1 MESLSQS
8 SLSHT
13 LNLTW
18 QYVQVQT
25 VNSALRWY
33 SSPSGLIF
41 VLSKKI
47 NSVWSHISLTVS
59 HCHLSSSNTTS
70 TITLMESKTTC
81 SNHPQPHIAFL
92 ISTRVV
98 SPRSNRKEENCR
110 RPQASWTRF
119 SCKTTHLYNAEESW
133 HWLQIIMRNA
143 CEQLNNSAPNTP
155 YVWSCT
161 NSRHFNHL
169 ERQQKLLCWFK
180 TPNFH
185 QNKSTQQLNS
195 ALGPLE
201 GKIWGPFLW
210 IQLCIKTVSLSRV

>member
-1 MESLSQS
+1 MLDSVCERERIVRGSPPNHRVGSYIIVLPLTLSFIYVYKELHLS
-8 SLSHT
+8 SLDT
-13 LNLTW
+13 
-18 QYVQVQT
+18 QCQT
-25 VNSALRWY
+25 
-33 SSPSGLIF
+33 
-41 VLSKKI
+41 
-47 NSVWSHISLTVS
+47 SHISLTVS
-59 HCHLSSSNTTS
+59 HCHLSSSSTTS

-81 SNHPQPHIAFL
+81 SNHPHPHIAFL

-98 SPRSNRKEENCR
+98 SPHSNRKEENCR
-110 RPQASWTRF
+110 RSQASWTRF
-119 SCKTTHLYNAEESW
+119 SCKATHLYNAEESW
-133 HWLQIIMRNA
+133 HWLQIIIRRNA

-195 ALGPLE
+195 ALGPLK
-201 GKIWGPFLW
+201 GKIWEPF
-210 IQLCIKTVSLSRV
+210 